1 MWSSQYSRQ
10 FIGSCDFLYERLAGP
25 VVPEPQESDQPEFEL
40 WRGVFDSGAERLFE
54 WRLASLSL
62 TEDQAKCAM
71 GQNRAGSEIPG
82 WHKLLE
88 EAARYNPG
96 TDGAPINFPFSPLW
110 WPFVVY
116 ARDEAFRSPESRSL
130 LSSGASEALANQL
143 LQDICKLA
151 AEPTYRIFAKE
162 SAGGSSFADF
172 VRTTRTLRYGNI
184 FESYPALARA
194 VAMLVS
200 NWVQTTTIFL
210 SRLRSDLP
218 EIGELL
224 GSANVVL
231 PVQSIKAGLSDR
243 HEGGFQAALLEFS
256 QGGRIVY
263 KPKDVSLEAALPGV
277 NNWLESEGSSLRFR
291 LPRSI
296 VKQSYGWAEFISQSP
311 CSSVAEVERYWYQA
325 GALLCLAYLL
335 NTRDL
340 LVDNLVACGP
350 DPVPIDLETFFQPE
364 MQSVNNYGK
373 KPASELSEHRRKSS
387 VIDTGLLPIWLI
399 SGIDAVCDLSGL
411 SGNKELIAGLSR
423 VGWQDVNSDRMKPIQ
438 EAVTAEPA
446 QNKVFYNGTEQRVEE
461 YVQQIIRG
469 FSDLHGLI
477 VSRKQSFVHFLSSFK
492 SARTRVILRAT
503 SVYSKL
509 IKASTHPDALVSGIR
524 RSLIFERLFRPL
536 LRNHGISVHTK
547 KLLDFE
553 IQRLSLL
560 DIPRIYADLG
570 ETNIH
575 LEDQG
580 TVPDALWEPPL
591 ATVTRRAEALSP
603 ADLEYHGENIRAAV
617 TRKPR
622 PEKQPLTKERR
633 YDLAIRCADSILSE
647 SDDQPEDFLWRLPM
661 LN

>member
-10 FIGSCDFLYERLAGP
+10 FIGSCDFLYERLADP

-277 NNWLESEGSSLRFR
+277 NN
-291 LPRSI
+291 
-296 VKQSYGWAEFISQSP
+296 Y
-311 CSSVAEVERYWYQA
+311 
-325 GALLCLAYLL
+325 
-335 NTRDL
+335 
-340 LVDNLVACGP
+340 
-350 DPVPIDLETFFQPE
+350 
-364 MQSVNNYGK
+364 
-373 KPASELSEHRRKSS
+373 
-387 VIDTGLLPIWLI
+387 
-399 SGIDAVCDLSGL
+399 
-411 SGNKELIAGLSR
+411 
-423 VGWQDVNSDRMKPIQ
+423 
-438 EAVTAEPA
+438 
-446 QNKVFYNGTEQRVEE
+446 
-461 YVQQIIRG
+461 
-469 FSDLHGLI
+469 
-477 VSRKQSFVHFLSSFK
+477 
-492 SARTRVILRAT
+492 
-503 SVYSKL
+503 
-509 IKASTHPDALVSGIR
+509 
-524 RSLIFERLFRPL
+524 
-536 LRNHGISVHTK
+536 
-547 KLLDFE
+547 
-553 IQRLSLL
+553 
-560 DIPRIYADLG
+560 
-570 ETNIH
+570 
-575 LEDQG
+575 
-580 TVPDALWEPPL
+580 
-591 ATVTRRAEALSP
+591 
-603 ADLEYHGENIRAAV
+603 
-617 TRKPR
+617 
-622 PEKQPLTKERR
+622 
-633 YDLAIRCADSILSE
+633 LAIRCADSILSE